1 VEQPAARPPAGH
13 PAGHPAV
20 RIDDLYYTYG
30 DGTPAL
36 RGVSLEIVAGESVCL
51 VGPNGAGKSTLIMHL
66 NGTLPGTSGGRVKIH
81 GQSAE
86 KKNLREIRR
95 RVGVVFQDPDD
106 QLFSPTVAEDVA
118 FGPANQGLAGEALE
132 RRVAEALGR
141 VGVDPGLK
149 ERISHHLSFGEKKR
163 VAIATVLAMEVSVLV
178 LDEPTSNLDPAGRRA
193 LIELL
198 KSLEMTKLIATH
210 DLELAL
216 EVCPRM
222 VLLDG
227 GRVAADGPTP
237 ALLADSSLM
246 AAHRLE
252 VPLSLRPAR
261 GR

>member
-1 VEQPAARPPAGH
+1 MEQTRT
-13 PAGHPAV
+13 PAV
-20 RIDDLYYTYG
+20 EIDDLHYTYG

-36 RGVSLEIVAGESVCL
+36 RGINLEVADGEAICL

-66 NGTLPGTSGGRVKIH
+66 NGTLAGTRGDRVRIL
-81 GQSAE
+81 GQTAE

-95 RVGVVFQDPDD
+95 RLGIVFQDPDD

-118 FGPANQGLAGEALE
+118 FGPRNQGLGGEELE
-132 RRVAEALGR
+132 RRVASALGR
-141 VGVDPGLK
+141 VGVSPELK

-163 VAIATVLAMEVSVLV
+163 VAVATVLAMEIFILV
-178 LDEPTSNLDPAGRRA
+178 LDEPSSNLDPAGRRA

-198 KSLEMTKLIATH
+198 KDLKLTKLIATH

-227 GRVAADGPTP
+227 GRVVADGPTP
-237 ALLADSSLM
+237 VLLADARLM

-252 VPLSLRPAR
+252 VPLSLRL
-261 GR
+261 GRSR

>member
-1 VEQPAARPPAGH
+1 MQQPGTRPLAVE
-13 PAGHPAV
+13 
-20 RIDDLYYTYG
+20 IDDLHYTYG

-36 RGVSLEIVAGESVCL
+36 RGLGLKIADGESVCL

-66 NGTLPGTSGGRVKIH
+66 NGTLPQARGEQVRIWGRAVV
-81 GQSAE
+81 

-95 RVGVVFQDPDD
+95 RLGIVFQDPDD

-118 FGPANQGLAGEALE
+118 FGPRNQGLEGEELE
-132 RRVAEALGR
+132 RRVVEALGR
-141 VGVDPGLK
+141 VGVPPDLK

-163 VAIATVLAMEVSVLV
+163 VAVATVLAMDISILV
-178 LDEPTSNLDPAGRRA
+178 LDEPSSNLDPAGRRA

-198 KSLEMTKLIATH
+198 KDLKLTKLIATH

-227 GRVAADGPTP
+227 GRVAADGPTS
-237 ALLADSSLM
+237 ALLADPALM

-252 VPLSLRPAR
+252 VPYSLRTGR